1 MVTLKI
7 EVKGLTDCINI
18 LNQKINEIED
28 RADKQIKDSANYL
41 KEEIKSSIEGHR
53 AEPRSVDTGEFLNSV
68 EVIEQGEGEVAI
80 ESNVPQADYM
90 EYGTSNI
97 NARRHFGATI
107 DRETDKITNDMQT
120 EINKVS

>member
-1 MVTLKI
+1 M
-7 EVKGLTDCINI
+7 
-18 LNQKINEIED
+18 
-28 RADKQIKDSANYL
+28 
-41 KEEIKSSIEGHR
+41 
-53 AEPRSVDTGEFLNSV
+53 
-68 EVIEQGEGEVAI
+68 EVAI
-80 ESNVPQADYM
+80 ESDVPQADYM

>member
-7 EVKGLTDCINI
+7 EVKGLSECINI

-41 KEEIKSSIEGHR
+41 KDEIKASIQGQR

-90 EYGTSNI
+90 EYGTSTI

-107 DRETDKITNDMQT
+107 DRETDKITSDMQ
-120 EINKVS
+120 EEMNKVS